1 MALSTSPIMF
11 FKDSPIVAKGSS
23 VLYEAKLIDEKGSP
37 VGTLSIDALTL
48 TIIDFKS
55 NTVIND
61 VDETD
66 ILNVGRG
73 TLDSLGNLSILLGS
87 EDTLFDG
94 NVSVKRSMVIKW
106 TYGDEK
112 TGSHRVD
119 FNIVSLG
126 I

>member
-1 MALSTSPIMF
+1 MALSTSPIKF